1 MNINIILE
9 NKITKEIG
17 KRIFIGL
24 VSEVAVYFGS
34 KKIIELIEK
43 SKKEVNVVDTEEGA
57 ELG

>member
-43 SKKEVNVVDTEEGA
+43 SKKEVNVVNTEEGA
-57 ELG
+57 ELD

>member
-17 KRIFIGL
+17 KRILIGI

-34 KKIIELIEK
+34 RKIIELIEK
-43 SKKEVNVVDTEEGA
+43 SKKEVNVVNTEEGA

>member
-43 SKKEVNVVDTEEGA
+43 NKKEVNVVNTEEGS

>member
-34 KKIIELIEK
+34 RKIIELIEK
-43 SKKEVNVVDTEEGA
+43 NKKEVNVVNTEECS

>member
-17 KRIFIGL
+17 KRIIIGI

-34 KKIIELIEK
+34 RKIIELIEK
-43 SKKEVNVVDTEEGA
+43 NKKEVNVVNTEEGA

>member
-34 KKIIELIEK
+34 RTIIELIEK
-43 SKKEVNVVDTEEGA
+43 SKKEVNVVNTEEGA

>member
-17 KRIFIGL
+17 KRILIGI

-43 SKKEVNVVDTEEGA
+43 NKKEVNVVNTEECE

>member
-17 KRIFIGL
+17 KRILIGI

-34 KKIIELIEK
+34 RKIIELIEK
-43 SKKEVNVVDTEEGA
+43 SKKEVNVVNTEECA

>member
-34 KKIIELIEK
+34 KKIIELSEK
-43 SKKEVNVVDTEEGA
+43 SKKEVNVVNTEEGA

>member
-43 SKKEVNVVDTEEGA
+43 SKKEVNVVNTEEGV

>member
-43 SKKEVNVVDTEEGA
+43 SKKEVNVVNTEESA

>member
-34 KKIIELIEK
+34 RKIIELIEK
-43 SKKEVNVVDTEEGA
+43 SKKEVNVVNTEECT

>member
-24 VSEVAVYFGS
+24 VSEVAIYFGS

-43 SKKEVNVVDTEEGA
+43 SKKEVNVVNTEEGA

>member
-34 KKIIELIEK
+34 RKIIELIEK
-43 SKKEVNVVDTEEGA
+43 SKKEVNVVNTEEGE

>member
-34 KKIIELIEK
+34 RKIIELIEK
-43 SKKEVNVVDTEEGA
+43 SKKGVNVVNTEEGA

>member
-43 SKKEVNVVDTEEGA
+43 SKKEVNVVNTEEDA

>member
-43 SKKEVNVVDTEEGA
+43 NKKEVNVVNTEGGA

>member
-43 SKKEVNVVDTEEGA
+43 SKKEVNVVNTEECS

>member
-17 KRIFIGL
+17 KRIFIGI

-43 SKKEVNVVDTEEGA
+43 SKKEVNVVNTEESA

>member
-17 KRIFIGL
+17 KRILIGI

-34 KKIIELIEK
+34 RKIIELIEK
-43 SKKEVNVVDTEEGA
+43 SKKEVNVVNIEEGA

>member
-1 MNINIILE
+1 MNINVILE

-43 SKKEVNVVDTEEGA
+43 SKKEVNVVNTEEGA

>member
-17 KRIFIGL
+17 KRIFIGI

-34 KKIIELIEK
+34 RKIIELIEK
-43 SKKEVNVVDTEEGA
+43 NKKEVNVVNTEEDS

>member
-34 KKIIELIEK
+34 RKIIELIEK
-43 SKKEVNVVDTEEGA
+43 NKKEVNVLNTEEGA

>member
-43 SKKEVNVVDTEEGA
+43 SKKEINVVNTEEGA

>member
-17 KRIFIGL
+17 KRILIGI

-34 KKIIELIEK
+34 RKIIELIEK
-43 SKKEVNVVDTEEGA
+43 NKKEVNVVNTEEGA

>member
-17 KRIFIGL
+17 KRILIGI

-34 KKIIELIEK
+34 RKIIELIEK
-43 SKKEVNVVDTEEGA
+43 SKKEVNVVNTEECT

>member
-43 SKKEVNVVDTEEGA
+43 NKKEVNVVNTEECS

>member
-17 KRIFIGL
+17 KRIFIGI

-34 KKIIELIEK
+34 RKIIELIEK
-43 SKKEVNVVDTEEGA
+43 NKKEVNVVNTEEGA

>member
-43 SKKEVNVVDTEEGA
+43 SKKEVNVVNSEEGA

>member
-17 KRIFIGL
+17 KRIFIGI

-34 KKIIELIEK
+34 RKIIELIEK
-43 SKKEVNVVDTEEGA
+43 SKKEVNVVNTEESA

>member
-9 NKITKEIG
+9 SKITKEIG

-34 KKIIELIEK
+34 RKIIELIEK
-43 SKKEVNVVDTEEGA
+43 SKKEVNVVNTEEGA

>member
-17 KRIFIGL
+17 KKILIGI

-43 SKKEVNVVDTEEGA
+43 SKKEVNVVNTEEGA

>member
-17 KRIFIGL
+17 KRIIIGI

-34 KKIIELIEK
+34 RKIIELIEK
-43 SKKEVNVVDTEEGA
+43 NKKEVNVVNTEEGA
-57 ELG
+57 ERG

>member
-17 KRIFIGL
+17 KRIFIGI

-43 SKKEVNVVDTEEGA
+43 SKKEVNVVNTEEGA

>member
-24 VSEVAVYFGS
+24 VSEVAVQCGS
-34 KKIIELIEK
+34 RKIIELIEK
-43 SKKEVNVVDTEEGA
+43 SKKEVNVVNTEEGA

>member
-43 SKKEVNVVDTEEGA
+43 NKKEVNVVNTEEGA